1 MGETLHQCVRCGGTT
16 VGVYDDVASP
26 DDTGK
31 DVIGRR
37 CVNCG
42 DYVDALVLRNRG
54 MQQGGSCIPV
64 RSAKERSPMH
74 RVPPLSIQRRR
85 MVL

>member
-1 MGETLHQCVRCGGTT
+1 MTHFHQCDRCGGMQ
-16 VGVYDDVASP
+16 VAVYDDVGSP

-54 MQQGGSCIPV
+54 MQRGEACISV

-74 RVPPLSIQRRR
+74 RVSPLAIQRRR
-85 MVL
+85 EVA

>member
-1 MGETLHQCVRCGGTT
+1 MRETVHGCVRCGGTM
-16 VGVYDDVASP
+16 VEAYDDVASP

-31 DVIGRR
+31 DVVGWR

-42 DYVDALVLRNRG
+42 DYVDQLVLQNRG
-54 MQQGGSCIPV
+54 TQRSGVYVPF

-74 RVPPLSIQRRR
+74 RVPPLAIQRRR
-85 MVL
+85 AVA